1 MAIPPNRSSFIR
13 MIAGKDGI
21 TGLETAIVLIAF
33 VVVAAV
39 FAFTVLTTGLFTSE
53 KAKETALAGV
63 AATSSTIAVKG
74 SVTAWGLAGPDGGA
88 ASAGDPLEID
98 RIAIKLTTAGDTD
111 PVSFDPTGVMV
122 TYQDEANVELAQFGV
137 GPDAAA
143 RLTAGNMTSPVPTD
157 AQIVACRGAAGAN
170 LTGVRWCLNYP
181 NTNQNAANPDALLE
195 PGETVEIYI
204 FTNSLG
210 VALRDNRQFRIEI
223 IPQEGSPLVFQKRT
237 PISLTPVMSLN

>member
-1 MAIPPNRSSFIR
+1 MANPRNRSKLLL
-13 MIAGKDGI
+13 MTLGKDGI

-63 AATSSTIAVKG
+63 AATSSSIAIKG
-74 SVTAWGLAGPDGGA
+74 SVTAWGEPGADGGQA
-88 ASAGDPLEID
+88 AGAGDPLEID

-111 PVSFDPTGVMV
+111 PVSFEPTGVMI
-122 TYQDEANVELAQFGV
+122 TYQDDANVELAGFGDGAGQGV
-137 GPDAAA
+137 GGT
-143 RLTAGNMTSPVPTD
+143 LTSPTPTD
-157 AQIVACRGAAGAN
+157 PELAVCRGTAGAN
-170 LTGVRWCLNYP
+170 LTGVRWCLSYP
-181 NTNQNAANPDALLE
+181 NSNQTPPDNLLE
-195 PGETVEIYI
+195 PGETAEIYI

-223 IPQEGSPLVFQKRT
+223 IPQEGSPLVFQRRT

>member
-1 MAIPPNRSSFIR
+1 MAIPPNRTNFIR
-13 MIAGKDGI
+13 MIAGEDGI

-111 PVSFDPTGVMV
+111 PVSFNPTGVMI
-122 TYQDEANVELAQFGV
+122 TYQDEANVELAGFGDGAGQGV
-137 GPDAAA
+137 GGV
-143 RLTAGNMTSPVPTD
+143 LTSPTPTD
-157 AQIVACRGAAGAN
+157 PELAVCRGTAGAN
-170 LTGVRWCLNYP
+170 LTGVRWCLSYP
-181 NTNQNAANPDALLE
+181 NSNQTPPDNLLE
-195 PGETVEIYI
+195 PGETAEIYI
-204 FTNSLG
+204 FSNSLG
-210 VALRDNRQFRIEI
+210 VALRNNRQFRVEI

-237 PISLTPVMSLN
+237 PVSLTPVMSLN